1 MIRNACGVL
10 VLGFAM
16 CSLSSAA
23 QAEPW
28 PGLNWGYGWGWPYSV
43 YTLDTI
49 PYFALHP
56 PVYYSRPVAR
66 PYGYSPFAYPPGV
79 MTPEG
84 PPPQPQVLYNPH
96 VRAGLVNPPGE
107 TQEEIRTARRPLR
120 VVNPYVALPAQAA
133 KVAGK

>member
-10 VLGFAM
+10 VLGLAV
-16 CSLSSAA
+16 CSFSTAA
-23 QAEPW
+23 QAQPW
-28 PGLNWGYGWGWPYSV
+28 PALNWGYGWGWPYSV

-84 PPPQPQVLYNPH
+84 QPAQPQVLYNPH
-96 VRAGLVNPPGE
+96 VPAGPLNLPDQPRAEL
-107 TQEEIRTARRPLR
+107 RTARRPLR
-120 VVNPYVALPAQAA
+120 VMNPYVFHPALPGE
-133 KVAGK
+133 VAGK